1 MMVAVYIY
9 IPKVTPT
16 PLFIYLFPLFMLWVL
31 FCCIM
36 YLILAEN

>member
-16 PLFIYLFPLFMLWVL
+16 PLFIYLFISLIYVMGFVL
-31 FCCIM
+31 LYYVFDSS
-36 YLILAEN
+36 